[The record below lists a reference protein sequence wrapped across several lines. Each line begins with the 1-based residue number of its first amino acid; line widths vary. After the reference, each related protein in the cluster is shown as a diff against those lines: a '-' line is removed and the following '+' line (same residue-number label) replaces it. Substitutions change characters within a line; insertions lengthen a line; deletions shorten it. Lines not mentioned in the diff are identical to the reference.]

1 MPNPNLDALVTE
13 VSETTTVQASAVTLL
28 NGLSAVITD
37 IKAQLAAQGIDNQTL
52 NDLSANLDSSTNDLA
67 AAISA
72 NTPQEPQP

>member
-1 MPNPNLDALVTE
+1 MPNQNLDTLVTE

-37 IKAQLAAQGIDNQTL
+37 VRNQLAQQGIDNETL
-52 NDLSANLDSSTNDLA
+52 NQLSANLDTSTNDLA

-72 NTPQEPQP
+72 NTPAA